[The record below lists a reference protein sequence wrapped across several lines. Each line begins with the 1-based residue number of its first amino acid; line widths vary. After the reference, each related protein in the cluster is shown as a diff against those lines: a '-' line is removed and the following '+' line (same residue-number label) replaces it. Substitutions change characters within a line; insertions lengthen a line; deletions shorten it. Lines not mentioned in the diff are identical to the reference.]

1 MHQAIDE
8 LGRQH
13 RMVLRIGL
21 QLLGTR
27 REFLSHLPSHLTKT
41 HRKIISDAATDMAP
55 QSPAP
60 TAVLL

>member
-8 LGRQH
+8 LGREY
-13 RMVLRIGL
+13 RVILRIGL

-41 HRKIISDAATDMAP
+41 QHKIISDAATDMAP

-60 TAVLL
+60 TAAFL